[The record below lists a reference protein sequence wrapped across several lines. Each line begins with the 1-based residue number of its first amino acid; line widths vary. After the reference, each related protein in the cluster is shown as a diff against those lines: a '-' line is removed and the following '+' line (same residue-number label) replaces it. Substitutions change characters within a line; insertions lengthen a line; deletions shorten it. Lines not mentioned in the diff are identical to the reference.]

1 MNNTLAIQGINWI
14 HLVSPTTNEIN
25 DYNEQYELHEL
36 VVEDLLELNTQDK
49 IDIYDDHISLVLH
62 FPKYDRASRRY
73 LLNELNV
80 VLGKNYIIS
89 VTRFV
94 TNTIERMRDKFALEV
109 SDLDED
115 EKFKITPYYMLY
127 EIIDI
132 MYEKI
137 FRLLTKMS
145 KDMIDI
151 EENLFENQ
159 INSQMISL
167 LMIKRRNISFLKHN
181 FGTQQDV
188 IEELVTILPKFYE
201 NDLEVY
207 FEDLSTKH
215 AKIMSMIATFEDN
228 ITSMTETYN
237 SLMNI
242 QTNKTILLLTV
253 FTAILLPLTLIS
265 GIYGMNVPL
274 PFQHHPWGFWFIM
287 IMMIVIGSVMLVLF
301 RRKKNW

>member
-1 MNNTLAIQGINWI
+1 MKNTLTIQGINWI
-14 HLVSPTTNEIN
+14 HLVSPTAKEIN
-25 DYNEQYELHEL
+25 DCNAQYELHEL
-36 VVEDLLELNTQDK
+36 VTEDLLELNTQDK

-62 FPKYDRASRRY
+62 FPKYDRTSRRY

-80 VLGKNYIIS
+80 VLGKSYIIS

-94 TNTIERMRDKFALEV
+94 TNTIERMRNKFALQV

-115 EKFKITPYYMLY
+115 EKFKVTPYYMLY
-127 EIIDI
+127 EMIDI
-132 MYEKI
+132 MYEKM
-137 FRLLTKMS
+137 FGLLTKMS
-145 KDMIDI
+145 KDIITI
-151 EENLFENQ
+151 EEELFENQ

-188 IEELVTILPKFYE
+188 IEKLVTILPKFYE
-201 NDLEVY
+201 DDLEVY

-274 PFQHHPWGFWFIM
+274 PFQHHP
-287 IMMIVIGSVMLVLF
+287 
-301 RRKKNW
+301 